1 MELPPAE
8 ERQAALTAMGIQ
20 DPFSSE
26 LRPQQRQQMLEM
38 EEAATESIFVIMSDI
53 QLDRPVVSESSSAP
67 LMSLS
72 ASMNDLL
79 NREKP
84 HLNNGHLLLLP
95 RTRSWKSF
103 NVSSKVSKRQGQ
115 TRYSS

>member
-72 ASMNDLL
+72 ASMKDLL
-79 NREKP
+79 NREK
-84 HLNNGHLLLLP
+84 LNNSHLLLLP

-103 NVSSKVSKRQGQ
+103 NVSSKVSKRQGR
-115 TRYSS
+115 TRCSS